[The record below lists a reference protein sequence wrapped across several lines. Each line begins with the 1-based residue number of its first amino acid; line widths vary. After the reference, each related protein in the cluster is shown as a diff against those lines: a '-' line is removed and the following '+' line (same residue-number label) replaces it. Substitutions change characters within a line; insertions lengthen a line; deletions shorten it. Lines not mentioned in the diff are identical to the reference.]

1 MMKTVKEVSEL
12 TGISVRTLHY
22 YDEIGLFKPTEV
34 TEAGYRLYD
43 DKAIDRLG
51 QILVF
56 KELDLPLSDIKDI
69 MDNPNLDRNS
79 ILEKQRKML
88 CKKKQRIERIIDGID
103 RMMKG
108 EKTMDFTVFS
118 EKEMEDM
125 AEDMFNGM
133 TDKQKQFFIDQFG
146 SFEEWKK
153 QMIASASDEKVQKNW
168 AKVVEW
174 YGSKDAFKEDMK
186 KEPLNSEIYAS
197 YQKRLDGIYE
207 KLANLKGTD
216 VNSFDVRKLMG
227 EYDFVAK
234 QLYQMDDVKK
244 MHLDIA
250 KEYMENPEFAKAL
263 DKKYGEGGTRFIG
276 EAMEAF
282 YNR

>member
-1 MMKTVKEVSEL
+1 MRTVKEVSEL

-56 KELDLPLSDIKDI
+56 KELDLPLADIKRI
-69 MDNPNLDRNS
+69 MDNPDLDSNS

-88 CKKKQRIERIIDGID
+88 CRKKQRIERIIDGID

-125 AEDMFNGM
+125 VDDMFNGM
-133 TDKQKQFFIDQFG
+133 TDKQKQFFIDQYG
-146 SFEEWKK
+146 SVEEWKK

-174 YGSKDAFKEDMK
+174 YGGKDAFKEESK
-186 KEPLNSEIYAS
+186 KEPLDSEIYAA
-197 YQKRLDGIYE
+197 YQNRVDEIYK
-207 KLANLKGTD
+207 KLADKQGTD
-216 VNSFDVRKLMG
+216 VNSFEVKSLMG

-234 QLYQMDDVKK
+234 QLYQMDDVKL
-244 MHLDIA
+244 MMRDIA
-250 KEYMENPEFAKAL
+250 KEYCENETLSQAL
-263 DKKYGEGGTRFIG
+263 DGKYGSGATKYIG
-276 EAMEAF
+276 EAIKAF
-282 YNR
+282 YA

>member
-69 MDNPNLDRNS
+69 MDNPNLDS
-79 ILEKQRKML
+79 SSVLTKQREML
-88 CKKKQRIERIIDGID
+88 CLKRDRLDRIIANIDG
-103 RMMKG
+103 MLKG
-108 EKTMDFTVFS
+108 DSTMDFTVFN

-263 DKKYGEGGTRFIG
+263 DKKYGEGSTKFIG